1 MFCSKCGKEISD
13 NSKFCSNCGQAF
25 NPKENKSKI
34 YVIIGIGILLLLF
47 TVFPLLTKSQSS
59 VIDPKQEQEI
69 LMLADSFEDFLVTH
83 EATGLIISRK
93 IEDDIYTI
101 IINEDLWLNSML
113 GHDRNL
119 VRYAVK
125 RVAESKGLSSKIIG
139 NNTKQN
145 YQI

>member
-13 NSKFCSNCGQAF
+13 DSKFCSACGQAF
-25 NPKENKSKI
+25 SPKENKSKI
-34 YVIIGIGILLLLF
+34 HVIIGIGILFLF
-47 TVFPLLTKSQSS
+47 LTVSPLLTNSSSS
-59 VIDPKQEQEI
+59 VIDTKQEKEI

-83 EATGLIISRK
+83 EATGLIITRK
-93 IEDDIYTI
+93 IEGDNYTI

-125 RVAESKGLSSKIIG
+125 RVAESKGLNSKIIG